1 MRMFVIFLLVLNGLL
16 FGAQY
21 LFSAQAVV
29 VSDDSMSSVKLIQLK
44 HERVITAPESLPV
57 PVNVSAVTKS
67 QYVCRT
73 AGPFTETEQIE
84 KLKHELQ
91 AKVRKISIRVINES
105 EPYRYWLYQR
115 VKNND
120 EAQELTRRLAEQQV
134 SDYYIMGAGIMG
146 AGIMGAGDGK
156 RVSLGRYKEKSY
168 ADKRLQQLKAQG
180 FEVESEIIYSH
191 YAHHWLDYEL
201 AEAQLEKIEE
211 ILSPY
216 MQDEVKQLTRE
227 CKFSG

>member
-21 LFSAQAVV
+21 LFPAQAVV
-29 VSDDSMSSVKLIQLK
+29 ASDDSMSSVKLIQLK
-44 HERVITAPESLPV
+44 RERVITTPESLPV
-57 PVNVSAVTKS
+57 PVNVSAVHAES

-73 AGPFTETEQIE
+73 AGPFTESEQIE

-91 AKVRKISIRVINES
+91 SKVRKISIRVINES
-105 EPYRYWLYQR
+105 EPYRYWVYQR

-134 SDYYIMGAGIMG
+134 SDYYIMG

-201 AEAQLEKIEE
+201 AAAQLEKIEE